1 MSFKSISVCIST
13 PANSLLP
20 AKYAICLAKIL
31 QVKLYA
37 IHVINEKVLTD
48 LLKSRVFV
56 EVEARIYQK
65 ELEEQGQMF
74 MERIKKLAESKRV
87 DFEPLILRG
96 DVSTEIVHK
105 VKDIGSD
112 MLVMGG
118 LKEVF
123 SVSEVF
129 YDEGEKIFRKAPC
142 PVVVA
147 RNNEYIDNMFKSL

>member
-1 MSFKSISVCIST
+1 MPLKSIAVCIST
-13 PANSLLP
+13 PSNSLLP

-65 ELEEQGQMF
+65 ELEEQGHMF
-74 MERIKKLAESKRV
+74 MERIKKLAESKKV
-87 DFEPLILRG
+87 EFEPVILRG
-96 DVSTEIVHK
+96 DVSTEIVNK
-105 VKDIGSD
+105 TKELGSD

-129 YDEGEKIFRKAPC
+129 YDEGERIFRKANC
-142 PVVVA
+142 PVVVV
-147 RNNEYIDNMFKSL
+147 RNLEYIEGMFKNI